1 MSDFWWQVAEQE
13 QQQEAELTQEQQ
25 ELELIEYHKW
35 LDQVND
41 FLRDEL

>member
-1 MSDFWWQVAEQE
+1 MSDFWWQVAEHE
-13 QQQEAELTQEQQ
+13 QQEAELTPEQQ

-41 FLRDEL
+41 FLRAEL

>member
-13 QQQEAELTQEQQ
+13 QQQEAELSQEQQ

-35 LDQVND
+35 LN
-41 FLRDEL
+41 ELDKL